1 MKIGLF
7 QPLSL
12 AIGLRYAGSKRSNRF
27 VSFISLFSTFG
38 IAIGVAALMVV
49 ISVMNGFEGQLKGR
63 ILGVIPHVVVT
74 NQAGRIDADP
84 QGLPDLANLPHV
96 VASAPMLDSEG
107 MLQSPGQLTG
117 VSVQGIDPA
126 HWPKDDIL
134 HSQMLGGR
142 LDTLQAGHYRIV
154 LGQGVARRLNV
165 SIGDQVRLILTEGT
179 RFTPFGRVPAQR
191 LFTVSG
197 IFGVGAD
204 VDNQIALIALG
215 DAQRLLRLPPETV
228 GGIRLWLD
236 DPFAADEV
244 IKTPLPDGLVWQD
257 WRRER
262 GELFQAVAMEKRMM
276 GLMLVL
282 IIAVATF
289 NILSALVMVVTDKEG
304 EVAILR
310 TMGMSES
317 GIVKIFMVLGA
328 SSGVI
333 GALFGGL
340 AGLAL
345 SLCLN
350 PLLNAVGLNLYMAAG
365 GSGLPVIVEP
375 AQVITILLGAVLLSF
390 SATLYPAARA
400 ARVKPAEA
408 LRYE

>member
-1 MKIGLF
+1 
-7 QPLSL
+7 
-12 AIGLRYAGSKRSNRF
+12 
-27 VSFISLFSTFG
+27 
-38 IAIGVAALMVV
+38 MVV

-74 NQAGRIDADP
+74 NPAGRIDAHP
-84 QGLPDLANLPHV
+84 PGLPDLDKLPHV
-96 VASAPMLDSEG
+96 VATAPMLDSEG

-126 HWPKDDIL
+126 RWPKDDIL
-134 HSQMLGGR
+134 HAQMLGGR
-142 LDTLQAGHYRIV
+142 LDSLQRGQYHIV
-154 LGQGVARRLNV
+154 LGQGVANRLKV
-165 SIGDQVRLILTEGT
+165 SIGDEVRLILTEGT

-191 LFTVSG
+191 IFTVSG

-204 VDNQIALIALG
+204 VDSQVALIALG
-215 DAQRLLRLPPETV
+215 DAQRLLRLPEETV

-236 DPFAADEV
+236 DPFAADQV
-244 IKTPLPDGLVWQD
+244 VKTALSDGLEWQD

-345 SLCLN
+345 SFGLN
-350 PLLNAVGLNLYMAAG
+350 PLLDAVGLNLYMAAG

-375 AQVITILLGAVLLSF
+375 AQVMTILLGAVLLSF

>member
-12 AIGLRYAGSKRSNRF
+12 AIGLRYAGSTRSNRF

-74 NQAGRIDADP
+74 NQVGRIDADP
-84 QGLPDLANLPHV
+84 QGLPDLATLPHV
-96 VASAPMLDSEG
+96 VATAPMLDSEG

-117 VSVQGIDPA
+117 VNVQGIDPA
-126 HWPKDDIL
+126 RWPEGDIL

-142 LDTLQAGHYRIV
+142 LDTLQTGRYQIV

-165 SIGDQVRLILTEGT
+165 SIGDQVRLILPEGT

-215 DAQRLLRLPPETV
+215 DAQRLLRLPTETV

-236 DPFAADEV
+236 DPFAVDQV
-244 IKTPLPDGLVWQD
+244 IKTPLPDGVQWQD

-328 SSGVI
+328 SSGMI
-333 GALFGGL
+333 GALFGAL
-340 AGLAL
+340 AGLGL
-345 SLCLN
+345 SLGLN

-365 GSGLPVIVEP
+365 GSALPIIVEP
-375 AQVITILLGAVLLSF
+375 SQVTTILLGAVLLSF
-390 SATLYPAARA
+390 SATLYPALRA

-408 LRYE
+408 LRHE

>member
-1 MKIGLF
+1 
-7 QPLSL
+7 
-12 AIGLRYAGSKRSNRF
+12 
-27 VSFISLFSTFG
+27 FSTFG

-84 QGLPDLANLPHV
+84 QGLPDLAKLPHV

-126 HWPKDDIL
+126 KWPKDDIL

-345 SLCLN
+345 SLGLN

>member
-1 MKIGLF
+1 M
-7 QPLSL
+7 SL
-12 AIGLRYAGSKRSNRF
+12 AIGLRYAGSRRSNRF

-63 ILGVIPHVVVT
+63 ILGVIPHVVLT
-74 NQAGRIDADP
+74 NTAGRIEAAP
-84 QGLPDLANLPHV
+84 QGLPDLGKLPHV
-96 VASAPMLDSEG
+96 VAHAPMLDSEG

-126 HWPKDDIL
+126 LWPKDDIL
-134 HSQMLGGR
+134 HAQMLAGR
-142 LDTLQAGHYRIV
+142 LDSLQRGEYQIV
-154 LGQGVARRLNV
+154 LGQGVANRLKV
-165 SIGDQVRLILTEGT
+165 SLGDSVRLILTEGT

-204 VDNQIALIALG
+204 VDSQVALIALG
-215 DAQRLLRLPPETV
+215 DAQRMLRLPDDTV

-244 IKTPLPDGLVWQD
+244 IKTALPDGLEWQD

-345 SLCLN
+345 SLGLN
-350 PLLNAVGLNLYMAAG
+350 PLLDAVGLNLYMAAG

-408 LRYE
+408 LRHE

>member
-1 MKIGLF
+1 MKTGLF
-7 QPLSL
+7 QPLAL

-84 QGLPDLANLPHV
+84 QGLPDLAKLPHV

-126 HWPKDDIL
+126 KWPKDDIL

-215 DAQRLLRLPPETV
+215 DAQRLLRLPTETV

-345 SLCLN
+345 SLGLN

>member
-1 MKIGLF
+1 MKTGLF

-74 NQAGRIDADP
+74 SQAGRIDADP
-84 QGLPDLANLPHV
+84 QGLPDLAKLPHV

-126 HWPKDDIL
+126 KWPNDDIL

-304 EVAILR
+304 
-310 TMGMSES
+310 
-317 GIVKIFMVLGA
+317 
-328 SSGVI
+328 
-333 GALFGGL
+333 
-340 AGLAL
+340 
-345 SLCLN
+345 
-350 PLLNAVGLNLYMAAG
+350 
-365 GSGLPVIVEP
+365 
-375 AQVITILLGAVLLSF
+375 
-390 SATLYPAARA
+390 
-400 ARVKPAEA
+400 
-408 LRYE
+408 

>member
-117 VSVQGIDPA
+117 VSVQGIDSA
-126 HWPKDDIL
+126 KWPKDDIL

-244 IKTPLPDGLVWQD
+244 IKTPLPDGLVWLD

-345 SLCLN
+345 SLGLN

>member
-12 AIGLRYAGSKRSNRF
+12 AIGLRYAGSTRSNRF

-84 QGLPDLANLPHV
+84 QGLPDLATLPHV
-96 VASAPMLDSEG
+96 VATAPMLDSEG

-117 VSVQGIDPA
+117 VNVQGIDPA
-126 HWPKDDIL
+126 RWPEGDIL

-142 LDTLQAGHYRIV
+142 LDTLQTGRYQIV

-165 SIGDQVRLILTEGT
+165 SIGDQVRLILPEGT

-215 DAQRLLRLPPETV
+215 DAQRLLRLPTETV

-236 DPFAADEV
+236 DPFAVDQV
-244 IKTPLPDGLVWQD
+244 IKTPLPDGVQWQD

-328 SSGVI
+328 SSGMI
-333 GALFGGL
+333 GALFGAL
-340 AGLAL
+340 AGLGL
-345 SLCLN
+345 SLGLN

-365 GSGLPVIVEP
+365 GSALPIIVEP
-375 AQVITILLGAVLLSF
+375 SQVTTILLGAVLLSF
-390 SATLYPAARA
+390 SATLYPALRA

-408 LRYE
+408 LRHE

>member
-1 MKIGLF
+1 MKTGLF
-7 QPLSL
+7 QPLAL

-84 QGLPDLANLPHV
+84 QGLPDLAKLPHV

-126 HWPKDDIL
+126 KWPKDDIL

-244 IKTPLPDGLVWQD
+244 IKTPLPDGLLWQD

-345 SLCLN
+345 SLGLN

>member
-84 QGLPDLANLPHV
+84 QGLPDLAKLPHV

-126 HWPKDDIL
+126 KWPKDDIL

-215 DAQRLLRLPPETV
+215 DAQRLLRLPTETV

-236 DPFAADEV
+236 DPFSADEV
-244 IKTPLPDGLVWQD
+244 IKTPLPDGLLWQD

-345 SLCLN
+345 SLGLN

>member
-12 AIGLRYAGSKRSNRF
+12 AIGLRYAGSTRSNRF

-84 QGLPDLANLPHV
+84 QGLPDLATLPHV
-96 VASAPMLDSEG
+96 VATAPMLDSEG

-117 VSVQGIDPA
+117 VNVQGIDPA
-126 HWPKDDIL
+126 RWPAGDIL

-142 LDTLQAGHYRIV
+142 LDTLQTGRYQIV

-165 SIGDQVRLILTEGT
+165 SIGDQVRLILPEGT

-215 DAQRLLRLPPETV
+215 DAQRLLRLPTETV

-236 DPFAADEV
+236 DPFAVDQV
-244 IKTPLPDGLVWQD
+244 IKTPLPDGVQWQD

-328 SSGVI
+328 SSGMI
-333 GALFGGL
+333 GALFGAL
-340 AGLAL
+340 AGLGL
-345 SLCLN
+345 SLGLN

-365 GSGLPVIVEP
+365 GSALPIIVEP
-375 AQVITILLGAVLLSF
+375 SQVTTILLGAVLLSF
-390 SATLYPAARA
+390 SATLYPALRA

-408 LRYE
+408 LRHE

>member
-1 MKIGLF
+1 M
-7 QPLSL
+7 
-12 AIGLRYAGSKRSNRF
+12 
-27 VSFISLFSTFG
+27 
-38 IAIGVAALMVV
+38 
-49 ISVMNGFEGQLKGR
+49 
-63 ILGVIPHVVVT
+63 
-74 NQAGRIDADP
+74 
-84 QGLPDLANLPHV
+84 
-96 VASAPMLDSEG
+96 
-107 MLQSPGQLTG
+107 
-117 VSVQGIDPA
+117 
-126 HWPKDDIL
+126 
-134 HSQMLGGR
+134 
-142 LDTLQAGHYRIV
+142 
-154 LGQGVARRLNV
+154 
-165 SIGDQVRLILTEGT
+165 
-179 RFTPFGRVPAQR
+179 
-191 LFTVSG
+191 
-197 IFGVGAD
+197 
-204 VDNQIALIALG
+204 
-215 DAQRLLRLPPETV
+215 

-244 IKTPLPDGLVWQD
+244 VKTALPDGLEWQD

-333 GALFGGL
+333 GALFG
-340 AGLAL
+340 AGGAGAL
-345 SLCLN
+345 LRPQSSAQCPWAQ
-350 PLLNAVGLNLYMAAG
+350 PLYGGG

-375 AQVITILLGAVLLSF
+375 AQVMTILLGAVLLSF
-390 SATLYPAARA
+390 SATLYPASRA

>member
-1 MKIGLF
+1 M
-7 QPLSL
+7 SL
-12 AIGLRYAGSKRSNRF
+12 AIGLRYAGSRRSNRF

-74 NQAGRIDADP
+74 NPAGRIETAP
-84 QGLPDLANLPHV
+84 EGLPDLARLPHV
-96 VASAPMLDSEG
+96 VAHAPMLDSEG

-126 HWPKDDIL
+126 LWPKDDIL
-134 HSQMLGGR
+134 HAQMLAGQ
-142 LDTLQAGHYRIV
+142 LSSLQRGEYHIV
-154 LGQGVARRLNV
+154 LGQGVANRLKV
-165 SIGDQVRLILTEGT
+165 SLGDQVRLILTEGT

-204 VDNQIALIALG
+204 VDSQVALIALG
-215 DAQRLLRLPPETV
+215 DAQRMLRLPDDTV

-244 IKTPLPDGLVWQD
+244 IKTALPDGLEWQD

-328 SSGVI
+328 SSGII

-340 AGLAL
+340 AGLGL
-345 SLCLN
+345 SLGLN

-408 LRYE
+408 LRHE

>member
-117 VSVQGIDPA
+117 VSVQGIDSA
-126 HWPKDDIL
+126 KWPKDDIL

-345 SLCLN
+345 SLGLN

>member
-1 MKIGLF
+1 MKTGLF
-7 QPLSL
+7 QPLAL

-74 NQAGRIDADP
+74 SEAGRIDADP
-84 QGLPDLANLPHV
+84 QGLPDLATLPRV
-96 VASAPMLDSEG
+96 MATAPMLDSEG

-117 VSVQGIDPA
+117 VSVQGIDPER
-126 HWPKDDIL
+126 WPKDDIL

-142 LDTLQAGHYRIV
+142 LDSLQAGQYRIV

-165 SIGDQVRLILTEGT
+165 SLGDQVRLILTEGT

-215 DAQRLLRLPPETV
+215 DAQRLLRLPPQTV

-236 DPFAADEV
+236 EPFAADEV

-262 GELFQAVAMEKRMM
+262 GELFQAVAMEKQMM

-310 TMGMSES
+310 TMGMSEF

-333 GALFGGL
+333 GALVGGL
-340 AGLAL
+340 AGLGL
-345 SLCLN
+345 TLGLN

-375 AQVITILLGAVLLSF
+375 TQVMTILLGAVLLSF

>member
-1 MKIGLF
+1 MKTGLF
-7 QPLSL
+7 QPLAL
-12 AIGLRYAGSKRSNRF
+12 AIGLRYAGSRRSNRF

-74 NQAGRIDADP
+74 GPGDRLVPPA
-84 QGLPDLANLPHV
+84 DLAAELATRPHV
-96 VASAPMLDSEG
+96 LAVAPMLATEG

-126 HWPKDDIL
+126 RWPAGDLL
-134 HSQMLGGR
+134 HQQMQDGA
-142 LDTLQAGHYRIV
+142 LDTLVPGSYRIV
-154 LGQGVARRLNV
+154 LGQGIARTLAV
-165 SIGDQVRLILTEGT
+165 SVGDQVRLILTEGS
-179 RFTPFGRVPAQR
+179 RYTPLGRVPAQR
-191 LFTVSG
+191 IFTVSG

-204 VDNQIALIALG
+204 VDNQIALVNLN
-215 DAQRLLRLPPETV
+215 DAKRLLRLPADEV
-228 GGIRLWLD
+228 GGLRLWLD
-236 DPFAADEV
+236 DAFAVDQVVAS
-244 IKTPLPDGLVWQD
+244 PLPDGLNWQD

-289 NILSALVMVVTDKEG
+289 NILSALVMVVSDKEG

-310 TMGMSES
+310 TMGMTES
-317 GIVKIFMVLGA
+317 AVVRIFMVLGA

-333 GALFGGL
+333 GAIVGGL
-340 AGLAL
+340 AGLVL
-345 SLCLN
+345 TFGLN
-350 PLLNAVGLNLYMAAG
+350 PLLDAIGLNLYMAAG
-365 GSGLPVIVEP
+365 GGGLPVIVEP
-375 AQVITILLGAVLLSF
+375 LQVVIILLGAVLLSF
-390 SATLYPAARA
+390 SATLYPAFRA
-400 ARVKPAEA
+400 ARVRPAQA

>member
-1 MKIGLF
+1 MKTGLF

-63 ILGVIPHVVVT
+63 ILGVIPHVV
-74 NQAGRIDADP
+74 
-84 QGLPDLANLPHV
+84 
-96 VASAPMLDSEG
+96 ASAPMLDSEG

-126 HWPKDDIL
+126 KWPKDDIL

-244 IKTPLPDGLVWQD
+244 IKTPLPDGLLWQD

-345 SLCLN
+345 SLGLN

>member
-74 NQAGRIDADP
+74 SQAGRIDADP
-84 QGLPDLANLPHV
+84 QGLPDLAKLPHV

-244 IKTPLPDGLVWQD
+244 IKTSLPDGLLWQD

-345 SLCLN
+345 SLGLN

-400 ARVKPAEA
+400 ARVNPAEA

>member
-1 MKIGLF
+1 M
-7 QPLSL
+7 
-12 AIGLRYAGSKRSNRF
+12 
-27 VSFISLFSTFG
+27 SFISLFSTFG

-74 NQAGRIDADP
+74 SPAGRIDAAP
-84 QGLPDLANLPHV
+84 QGLPDLAKLPHV
-96 VASAPMLDSEG
+96 IAHAPMLDSEG

-126 HWPKDDIL
+126 QWPKDDIL
-134 HSQMLGGR
+134 HAQMQMGR
-142 LDTLQAGHYRIV
+142 LDSLQAGEYHIV
-154 LGQGVARRLNV
+154 LGQGVANRLKV
-165 SIGDQVRLILTEGT
+165 SMGDQVRLILTEGT

-204 VDNQIALIALG
+204 VDSQVALIALG
-215 DAQRLLRLPPETV
+215 DAQRLLRLPADKV

-244 IKTPLPDGLVWQD
+244 VKTALPDGLEWQD

-345 SLCLN
+345 SMGLN
-350 PLLNAVGLNLYMAAG
+350 PLLNAMGLNLYMTAG

-375 AQVITILLGAVLLSF
+375 AQVVTILLGAVLLSF

>member
-126 HWPKDDIL
+126 KWPKDDIL

-244 IKTPLPDGLVWQD
+244 IKTPLPDGLLWQD

-345 SLCLN
+345 SLGLN

>member
-84 QGLPDLANLPHV
+84 QGLPDLAKLPHV

-126 HWPKDDIL
+126 KWPKDDIL

-345 SLCLN
+345 SLGLN

>member
-126 HWPKDDIL
+126 KWPKDDIL

-345 SLCLN
+345 SLGLN

>member
-1 MKIGLF
+1 MKTGLF

-74 NQAGRIDADP
+74 NQAGRIDAGP
-84 QGLPDLANLPHV
+84 QGLADLAKLPHV

-126 HWPKDDIL
+126 KWPKDDIL

-215 DAQRLLRLPPETV
+215 DAQRLLRLPTETV

-244 IKTPLPDGLVWQD
+244 IKTPLPDGLLWQD

-333 GALFGGL
+333 GAMFGGL

-345 SLCLN
+345 SLGLN

>member
-74 NQAGRIDADP
+74 SQAGRIDADP
-84 QGLPDLANLPHV
+84 QGLPDLAKLPHV

-215 DAQRLLRLPPETV
+215 DAQRLLRLPTETV

-244 IKTPLPDGLVWQD
+244 IKTSLPDGLLWQD

-345 SLCLN
+345 SLGLN

>member
-345 SLCLN
+345 SLGLN

>member
-1 MKIGLF
+1 
-7 QPLSL
+7 
-12 AIGLRYAGSKRSNRF
+12 
-27 VSFISLFSTFG
+27 
-38 IAIGVAALMVV
+38 
-49 ISVMNGFEGQLKGR
+49 
-63 ILGVIPHVVVT
+63 
-74 NQAGRIDADP
+74 
-84 QGLPDLANLPHV
+84 
-96 VASAPMLDSEG
+96 
-107 MLQSPGQLTG
+107 
-117 VSVQGIDPA
+117 
-126 HWPKDDIL
+126 
-134 HSQMLGGR
+134 
-142 LDTLQAGHYRIV
+142 
-154 LGQGVARRLNV
+154 
-165 SIGDQVRLILTEGT
+165 
-179 RFTPFGRVPAQR
+179 VPAQR

-204 VDNQIALIALG
+204 VDSQVALIALG
-215 DAQRLLRLPPETV
+215 DAQRMLRLPADKV

-244 IKTPLPDGLVWQD
+244 VKTALPDGLEWQD

-317 GIVKIFMVLGA
+317 GIVKIFMVLGRRAA
-328 SSGVI
+328 SS
-333 GALFGGL
+333 APCSGL

-345 SLCLN
+345 CFGLN
-350 PLLNAVGLNLYMAAG
+350 PLLNALGLNLYMAAG

-375 AQVITILLGAVLLSF
+375 AQVMTILLGAVLLSF
-390 SATLYPAARA
+390 SATLYPASRA

>member
-1 MKIGLF
+1 MKTGLF

-12 AIGLRYAGSKRSNRF
+12 AIGLRYAGSRRSNRF

-74 NQAGRIDADP
+74 NQTGRIDAHPD
-84 QGLPDLANLPHV
+84 GLPDLAKLPHV
-96 VASAPMLDSEG
+96 IACAPMLDSEG
-107 MLQSPGQLTG
+107 MLQSPGQLIG

-126 HWPKDDIL
+126 QWPKDDIL
-134 HSQMLGGR
+134 HAQMQMGR
-142 LDTLQAGHYRIV
+142 LDSLQQGEYHIV
-154 LGQGVARRLNV
+154 LGQGVASRLKV
-165 SIGDQVRLILTEGT
+165 SMGDQVRLLLTEGT

-204 VDNQIALIALG
+204 VDSQVALVALG
-215 DAQRLLRLPPETV
+215 DAQRLLRLPTETV

-236 DPFAADEV
+236 DPFAADQV
-244 IKTPLPDGLVWQD
+244 IKTALPDGLEWQD

-310 TMGMSES
+310 TMGMNES

-333 GALFGGL
+333 GALLGGL
-340 AGLAL
+340 TGLAL
-345 SLCLN
+345 SLGLN
-350 PLLNAVGLNLYMAAG
+350 PLLDAVGLNLYMTAG

-375 AQVITILLGAVLLSF
+375 SQVITILLGAVLLSF

>member
-1 MKIGLF
+1 MKTGLF

-63 ILGVIPHVVVT
+63 ILGVIPHGVVWPDPASL
-74 NQAGRIDADP
+74 AGLH
-84 QGLPDLANLPHV
+84 QC
-96 VASAPMLDSEG
+96 
-107 MLQSPGQLTG
+107 GQLTG

-134 HSQMLGGR
+134 HSQMLGGH

-165 SIGDQVRLILTEGT
+165 SIGDQVRLLLTEGT

-215 DAQRLLRLPPETV
+215 DAQRLLRLPTETV

-244 IKTPLPDGLVWQD
+244 IKTPLPDGLLWQD

-345 SLCLN
+345 SLGLN